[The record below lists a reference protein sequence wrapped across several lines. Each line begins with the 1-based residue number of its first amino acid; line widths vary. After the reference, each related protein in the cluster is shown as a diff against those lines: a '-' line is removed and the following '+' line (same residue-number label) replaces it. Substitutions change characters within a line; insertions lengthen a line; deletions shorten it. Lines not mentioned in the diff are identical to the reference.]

1 MNRKCL
7 LLIPLFFS
15 SVIITACDNKPAV
28 KTTMEPEVG
37 VVTLAPSSVN
47 IKSELPGRAL
57 AFEIAEIRPQVGGI
71 IIKRNF
77 VEGDKVSKGES
88 LYQIDPAPLQA
99 RLDSAKGALAKA
111 QATANNVRLTLNRQ
125 SALIKSNYVSR
136 QDYDTTRSQLNEAQA
151 NVAVAKADLEQATI
165 NLRYANV
172 TSPID
177 GISGKSSV
185 TVGALVTANQEN
197 SLVTVQRLDPIYVD
211 LTQSVQD
218 FLRLKEEKANGKIAQ
233 QQGKIA
239 QQQGKIPV
247 ELMLENGKPYR
258 HTGTL
263 EFSDPAVDET
273 TGSVTLRAIFP
284 NPEGEIL
291 PGMYVT
297 ALLDEGSQQNV
308 LMVPQQGI
316 THNEQGKATAL
327 ILDQEN
333 VVQLREINAVKA
345 VGNQWLVTAGLRPGD
360 RVIVSGLQRIRP
372 GSKARVLPS
381 KLNTPDT
388 VAEQ

>member
-28 KTTMEPEVG
+28 KTTIEPEVG
-37 VVTLAPSSVN
+37 VVTLVPSSVN

-197 SLVTVQRLDPIYVD
+197 ALVTVQRLDPIYVD

-218 FLRLKEEKANGKIAQ
+218 FLRLKEEKAN
-233 QQGKIA
+233 GKIA

-273 TGSVTLRAIFP
+273 TGSVTLRAVFP

>member
-28 KTTMEPEVG
+28 KTAMEPEVG

-136 QDYDTTRSQLNEAQA
+136 QDYDTTRTQLNEAQA

-197 SLVTVQRLDPIYVD
+197 ALVTVQRLDPIFVD

-218 FLRLKEEKANGKIAQ
+218 FLRLKEEKANGQ
-233 QQGKIA
+233 IA

-273 TGSVTLRAIFP
+273 TGSVTLRAVFP

-372 GSKARVLPS
+372 GIKARVLPS
-381 KLNTPDT
+381 KLNTSDT

>member
-28 KTTMEPEVG
+28 KTAMEPEVG

-77 VEGDKVSKGES
+77 VEGDKVRKGES

-136 QDYDTTRSQLNEAQA
+136 QDYDTTRTQLNEAQA

-197 SLVTVQRLDPIYVD
+197 ALVTVQRLDPIYVD

-218 FLRLKEEKANGKIAQ
+218 FLRLKEEKANGQ
-233 QQGKIA
+233 IA

-273 TGSVTLRAIFP
+273 TGSVTLRAVFP

-372 GSKARVLPS
+372 GIKARVLPS

>member
-28 KTTMEPEVG
+28 KTTREPEVG

-125 SALIKSNYVSR
+125 SALIQSNYVSR

-197 SLVTVQRLDPIYVD
+197 SLVIVQRLDPIYVD

-218 FLRLKEEKANGKIAQ
+218 FLRLKEEKAN
-233 QQGKIA
+233 GKIA

-273 TGSVTLRAIFP
+273 TGSVTLRAVFP

>member
-28 KTTMEPEVG
+28 KNTAIEPEVG
-37 VVTLAPSSVN
+37 VITLAPSSVN
-47 IKSELPGRAL
+47 IKSELPGRAVS
-57 AFEIAEIRPQVGGI
+57 FEIAEIRPQVGGI

-77 VEGDKVSKGES
+77 IEGDKVSKGAS

-99 RLDSAKGALAKA
+99 QLDSAKGALAKA
-111 QATANNVRLTLNRQ
+111 LATANNVRLTLNRQ
-125 SALIKSNYVSR
+125 SALLKSNYVSR

-172 TSPID
+172 TSPIE

-185 TVGALVTANQEN
+185 TVGALVTANQGN
-197 SLVTVQRLDPIYVD
+197 ALVTVQRLDPIYVD

-233 QQGKIA
+233 QQGKI
-239 QQQGKIPV
+239 PV

-263 EFSDPAVDET
+263 EFADPAVDET
-273 TGSVTLRAIFP
+273 TGSVTLRAVFP

-308 LMVPQQGI
+308 LMVPQQGV
-316 THNEQGKATAL
+316 THNAQGKATVL
-327 ILDQEN
+327 LLDQEN

-372 GSKARVLPS
+372 GIKARVLPS

>member
-28 KTTMEPEVG
+28 KTAMEPEVG

-197 SLVTVQRLDPIYVD
+197 ALVTVQRLDPIYVD

-218 FLRLKEEKANGKIAQ
+218 FLRLKEEKANGQ
-233 QQGKIA
+233 IA

-273 TGSVTLRAIFP
+273 TGSVTLRAVFP

-345 VGNQWLVTAGLRPGD
+345 VGNQWLVTAGLHPGD

-372 GSKARVLPS
+372 GIKARVHPS

>member
-233 QQGKIA
+233 QQGKI
-239 QQQGKIPV
+239 PV

-263 EFSDPAVDET
+263 QFSDPAVDET

-381 KLNTPDT
+381 KLSTPDT

>member
-15 SVIITACDNKPAV
+15 SIIITACDNKPAV
-28 KTTMEPEVG
+28 KTAMEPEVG

-111 QATANNVRLTLNRQ
+111 QASANNVRLTLNRQ

-197 SLVTVQRLDPIYVD
+197 ALVTVQRLDPIYVD

-218 FLRLKEEKANGKIAQ
+218 FLRLKEEKANGQ
-233 QQGKIA
+233 IA

-273 TGSVTLRAIFP
+273 TGSVTLRAVFP

-345 VGNQWLVTAGLRPGD
+345 VGNQWLVTAGLHSGD

-372 GSKARVLPS
+372 GIKARVLPS

>member
-28 KTTMEPEVG
+28 KTAMEPEVG

-111 QATANNVRLTLNRQ
+111 QATDNNVRLTLNRQ

-136 QDYDTTRSQLNEAQA
+136 QDYDTTRTQLNEAQA

-197 SLVTVQRLDPIYVD
+197 ALVTVQRLDPIYVD

-218 FLRLKEEKANGKIAQ
+218 FLRLKEEKANGQ
-233 QQGKIA
+233 IA

-273 TGSVTLRAIFP
+273 TGSVTLRAVFP

-372 GSKARVLPS
+372 GIKARVLPS
-381 KLNTPDT
+381 KLNTSDT

>member
-136 QDYDTTRSQLNEAQA
+136 QDYDTTRTQLNEAQA

-197 SLVTVQRLDPIYVD
+197 ALVTVQRLDPIYVD

-218 FLRLKEEKANGKIAQ
+218 FLRLKEEKAN
-233 QQGKIA
+233 GKIA

-273 TGSVTLRAIFP
+273 TGSVTLRAVFP

>member
-28 KTTMEPEVG
+28 KTTAMEPEVG
-37 VVTLAPSSVN
+37 VVTLEPSSVN
-47 IKSELPGRAL
+47 IKSELPGRAVS
-57 AFEIAEIRPQVGGI
+57 FEIAEIRPQVGGI

-77 VEGDKVSKGES
+77 IEGDKVSKGES

-111 QATANNVRLTLNRQ
+111 LATANNVRLTLNRQ

-136 QDYDTTRSQLNEAQA
+136 QDYDTTRSQLNEAEA

-197 SLVTVQRLDPIYVD
+197 ALVTVQRLDPIYVD

-218 FLRLKEEKANGKIAQ
+218 FLRLKEEKAN
-233 QQGKIA
+233 GKIA

-273 TGSVTLRAIFP
+273 TGSVTLRAVFP

-316 THNEQGKATAL
+316 THNEQGKATVL
-327 ILDQEN
+327 ILDQQN

-372 GSKARVLPS
+372 GIKARVLPS
-381 KLNTPDT
+381 KLTTPDAGT
-388 VAEQ
+388 EQ

>member
-136 QDYDTTRSQLNEAQA
+136 QDYDTTLSQLNEAQA

-185 TVGALVTANQEN
+185 TGGALVTDNQEN

-218 FLRLKEEKANGKIAQ
+218 FLRLKEEKAN
-233 QQGKIA
+233 GKIA

-273 TGSVTLRAIFP
+273 TGSVTLRAVFP

-345 VGNQWLVTAGLRPGD
+345 VGNQWLVTPGLRPGD
-360 RVIVSGLQRIRP
+360 RVIVSGLQRICP

>member
-28 KTTMEPEVG
+28 KTAMEPGVG

-47 IKSELPGRAL
+47 IKSELPGRAVS
-57 AFEIAEIRPQVGGI
+57 FEIAEIRPQVGGI

-77 VEGDKVSKGES
+77 IEGDKVSKGES

-99 RLDSAKGALAKA
+99 RLDAARGALAKA

-136 QDYDTTRSQLNEAQA
+136 QDYDTTRSQLNEAEA

-172 TSPID
+172 TSPIE

-185 TVGALVTANQEN
+185 TVGALVTANQGN
-197 SLVTVQRLDPIYVD
+197 ALVTVQRLDPIYVD

-218 FLRLKEEKANGKIAQ
+218 FLRLKEEKASGKIAQ
-233 QQGKIA
+233 QK
-239 QQQGKIPV
+239 GKIPV

-258 HTGTL
+258 YTGTL

-273 TGSVTLRAIFP
+273 TGSVTLRAVFP
-284 NPEGEIL
+284 NPQGEIL

-316 THNEQGKATAL
+316 THNAQGKATAL

-345 VGNQWLVTAGLRPGD
+345 VGNQWLVTTGLHPGD

-372 GSKARVLPS
+372 GIKARILAAKPH
-381 KLNTPDT
+381 TPDT
-388 VAEQ
+388 VTEQ

>member
-28 KTTMEPEVG
+28 KTPSMEPEVG

-47 IKSELPGRAL
+47 IKSELPGRAVS
-57 AFEIAEIRPQVGGI
+57 FEIAEIRPQVGGI

-77 VEGDKVSKGES
+77 IEGDKVSKGES

-99 RLDSAKGALAKA
+99 RLDAARGALAKA
-111 QATANNVRLTLNRQ
+111 LATANNVRLTLNRQ

-136 QDYDTTRSQLNEAQA
+136 QDYDTTRSQLNEAEA

-172 TSPID
+172 TSPIE

-185 TVGALVTANQEN
+185 TVGALVTANQGN
-197 SLVTVQRLDPIYVD
+197 ALVTVQRLDPIYVD

-218 FLRLKEEKANGKIAQ
+218 FLRLKEEKASGKIAQ
-233 QQGKIA
+233 QK
-239 QQQGKIPV
+239 GKIPV

-258 HTGTL
+258 YTGTL

-273 TGSVTLRAIFP
+273 TGSVTLRAVFP
-284 NPEGEIL
+284 NPQGEIL

-297 ALLDEGSQQNV
+297 ALLDEGNQHNV

-316 THNEQGKATAL
+316 THIAQGKATAL

-345 VGNQWLVTAGLRPGD
+345 VGNQWLVTTGLHPGD

-372 GSKARVLPS
+372 GIKARILAAKP
-381 KLNTPDT
+381 NTPDT
-388 VAEQ
+388 VTEQ

>member
-218 FLRLKEEKANGKIAQ
+218 FLRLKEDKAN
-233 QQGKIA
+233 GKIA

-273 TGSVTLRAIFP
+273 TGSVTLRAVFP

-381 KLNTPDT
+381 KLSTPDT

>member
-197 SLVTVQRLDPIYVD
+197 ALVTVQRLDPIYVD

-218 FLRLKEEKANGKIAQ
+218 FLRLKEEKANGQIAQ
-233 QQGKIA
+233 QQGR
-239 QQQGKIPV
+239 IPV

-273 TGSVTLRAIFP
+273 TGSVTLRAVFP

>member
-7 LLIPLFFS
+7 LLIPLLFS

-28 KTTMEPEVG
+28 KTTAMEPEVG
-37 VVTLAPSSVN
+37 VVTLALSSVN
-47 IKSELPGRAL
+47 IKSELPGRAVS
-57 AFEIAEIRPQVGGI
+57 FEIAEIRPQVGGI

-77 VEGDKVSKGES
+77 IEGDKVSKGES

-111 QATANNVRLTLNRQ
+111 LATANNVRLTLNRQ

-136 QDYDTTRSQLNEAQA
+136 QDYDTTRSQLNEAEA

-197 SLVTVQRLDPIYVD
+197 ALVTVQRLDPIYVD

-218 FLRLKEEKANGKIAQ
+218 FLRLKEEKAN
-233 QQGKIA
+233 GKIA

-273 TGSVTLRAIFP
+273 TGSVTLRAVFP

-327 ILDQEN
+327 ILDQQN

-372 GSKARVLPS
+372 GIKARVLPS
-381 KLNTPDT
+381 KLTTPDAGT
-388 VAEQ
+388 EQ

>member
-28 KTTMEPEVG
+28 KTPSMEPEVG

-47 IKSELPGRAL
+47 IKSELPGRAVS
-57 AFEIAEIRPQVGGI
+57 FEIAEIRPQVGGI

-77 VEGDKVSKGES
+77 IEGDKVSKGES

-99 RLDSAKGALAKA
+99 RLDAARGALAKA
-111 QATANNVRLTLNRQ
+111 LATANNVRLTLNRQ

-136 QDYDTTRSQLNEAQA
+136 QDYDTTRSQLNEAEA

-172 TSPID
+172 TSPIE

-185 TVGALVTANQEN
+185 TVGALVTANQGN
-197 SLVTVQRLDPIYVD
+197 ALVTVQRLDPIYVD
-211 LTQSVQD
+211 LTQSAQD
-218 FLRLKEEKANGKIAQ
+218 FLRLKEEKASGKIAQ
-233 QQGKIA
+233 QK
-239 QQQGKIPV
+239 GKIPV

-258 HTGTL
+258 YTGTL

-273 TGSVTLRAIFP
+273 TGSVTLRAVFP
-284 NPEGEIL
+284 NPQGEIL

-297 ALLDEGSQQNV
+297 ALLDEGNQQNV

-316 THNEQGKATAL
+316 THNAQGKATAL

-345 VGNQWLVTAGLRPGD
+345 VGNQWLVTTGLHPGD

-372 GSKARVLPS
+372 GIKARILAAKP
-381 KLNTPDT
+381 NTPDT
-388 VAEQ
+388 VTEQ

>member
-233 QQGKIA
+233 QQGKI
-239 QQQGKIPV
+239 PV

-263 EFSDPAVDET
+263 EFSDPAVNET

>member
-28 KTTMEPEVG
+28 KTAMEPEVG

-57 AFEIAEIRPQVGGI
+57 AFEIAGIRPQVGGI

-197 SLVTVQRLDPIYVD
+197 ALVTVQRLDPIYVD

-218 FLRLKEEKANGKIAQ
+218 FLRLKEEKANGQ
-233 QQGKIA
+233 IA

-273 TGSVTLRAIFP
+273 TGSVTLRAVFP

-372 GSKARVLPS
+372 GIKARVLPS

>member
-28 KTTMEPEVG
+28 KTAMEPEVG

-47 IKSELPGRAL
+47 IKSELPGRAVS
-57 AFEIAEIRPQVGGI
+57 FEIAEIRPQVGGI

-77 VEGDKVSKGES
+77 IEGDKVSKGES

-99 RLDSAKGALAKA
+99 RLDAARGALAKA

-136 QDYDTTRSQLNEAQA
+136 QDYDTTRSQLNEAEA

-172 TSPID
+172 TSPIE

-185 TVGALVTANQEN
+185 TVGALVTANQGN
-197 SLVTVQRLDPIYVD
+197 ALVTVQRLDPIYVD

-218 FLRLKEEKANGKIAQ
+218 FLRLKEEKASGKIAQ
-233 QQGKIA
+233 QK
-239 QQQGKIPV
+239 GKIPV

-258 HTGTL
+258 YTGML

-273 TGSVTLRAIFP
+273 TGSVTLRAVFP

-345 VGNQWLVTAGLRPGD
+345 VGNQWLVATGLHPGD

-372 GSKARVLPS
+372 GIKAKILAAKP
-381 KLNTPDT
+381 NTPDT
-388 VAEQ
+388 VTEQ

>member
-37 VVTLAPSSVN
+37 VVTLVPSSVN

-136 QDYDTTRSQLNEAQA
+136 QDYDTTLSQLNEAQA

-233 QQGKIA
+233 QQGKI
-239 QQQGKIPV
+239 PV

-273 TGSVTLRAIFP
+273 TGSVTLRAVFP
-284 NPEGEIL
+284 NPECEIL

>member
-111 QATANNVRLTLNRQ
+111 QATANNIRLTLNRQ

-218 FLRLKEEKANGKIAQ
+218 FLRLKEEKANGQ
-233 QQGKIA
+233 IA

-273 TGSVTLRAIFP
+273 TGSVTLRAVFP

-345 VGNQWLVTAGLRPGD
+345 VGNQWLVTAGLHPGD

-372 GSKARVLPS
+372 GIKARVLPS
-381 KLNTPDT
+381 KLNTSDT

>member
-28 KTTMEPEVG
+28 KTTAMAPEVG

-47 IKSELPGRAL
+47 IKSELPGRAVS
-57 AFEIAEIRPQVGGI
+57 FEIAEIRPQVGGI

-77 VEGDKVSKGES
+77 IEGDKVSKGES

-111 QATANNVRLTLNRQ
+111 MATANNIRLTLNRQ

-151 NVAVAKADLEQATI
+151 NVAVAKAELEQATI

-172 TSPID
+172 TSPIE

-197 SLVTVQRLDPIYVD
+197 ALVTVQRLDPIYVD

-218 FLRLKEEKANGKIAQ
+218 FLRLKEEKANGQ
-233 QQGKIA
+233 IA

-273 TGSVTLRAIFP
+273 TGSVTLRAVFP

-327 ILDQEN
+327 ILDPEN

-345 VGNQWLVTAGLRPGD
+345 VGNQWLVTAGLGPGD

-372 GSKARVLPS
+372 GIKARVLHS
-381 KLNTPDT
+381 KLNTPDAVT
-388 VAEQ
+388 EQ

>member
-28 KTTMEPEVG
+28 KTTIEPEVG
-37 VVTLAPSSVN
+37 VVTLVPSSVN

-233 QQGKIA
+233 QQGKI
-239 QQQGKIPV
+239 PV

-273 TGSVTLRAIFP
+273 TGSVTLRAVFP

-333 VVQLREINAVKA
+333 VVQLSEINAVKA

>member
-136 QDYDTTRSQLNEAQA
+136 QDYDTTLSQLNEAQA

-233 QQGKIA
+233 QQGKI
-239 QQQGKIPV
+239 PV

-273 TGSVTLRAIFP
+273 TGSVTLRAVFP

-333 VVQLREINAVKA
+333 VVQLREINTVKA

-372 GSKARVLPS
+372 GIKARVLPS

>member
-15 SVIITACDNKPAV
+15 SIIITACDNKPAV
-28 KTTMEPEVG
+28 KTAMEPEVG

-197 SLVTVQRLDPIYVD
+197 ALVTVQRLDPIYVD

-218 FLRLKEEKANGKIAQ
+218 FLRLKEEKANGQ
-233 QQGKIA
+233 IA

-273 TGSVTLRAIFP
+273 TGSVTLRAVFP

-308 LMVPQQGI
+308 LMAPQQGI

-372 GSKARVLPS
+372 GIKARVLPS
-381 KLNTPDT
+381 KLNTSDT

>member
-47 IKSELPGRAL
+47 IKNELPGRAL

-233 QQGKIA
+233 QQGKI
-239 QQQGKIPV
+239 PV

-273 TGSVTLRAIFP
+273 TGSVTLRAVFP

>member
-1 MNRKCL
+1 MNRKYL

-15 SVIITACDNKPAV
+15 SIIITACDNKPAV
-28 KTTMEPEVG
+28 KTAMEPEVG

-197 SLVTVQRLDPIYVD
+197 ALVTVQRLDPIYVD

-218 FLRLKEEKANGKIAQ
+218 FLRLKEEKANGQ
-233 QQGKIA
+233 IA

-273 TGSVTLRAIFP
+273 TGSVTLRAVFP

-333 VVQLREINAVKA
+333 VVQLREIDAVKA

-372 GSKARVLPS
+372 GIKARVLPS

>member
-88 LYQIDPAPLQA
+88 LYQIDPPPLQA

-233 QQGKIA
+233 QQGKI
-239 QQQGKIPV
+239 PV

-273 TGSVTLRAIFP
+273 TGSVTLRAVFP

>member
-28 KTTMEPEVG
+28 KTAMEPEVG

-77 VEGDKVSKGES
+77 IEGDKVSKGES

-197 SLVTVQRLDPIYVD
+197 ALVTVQRLDPIYVD

-218 FLRLKEEKANGKIAQ
+218 FLRLKEEKAN
-233 QQGKIA
+233 GKIA

-273 TGSVTLRAIFP
+273 TGSVTLRAVFP

-372 GSKARVLPS
+372 GIKARVLSS
-381 KLNTPDT
+381 KLNAPDT

>member
-57 AFEIAEIRPQVGGI
+57 AFEIAEIRPQVSGI

-111 QATANNVRLTLNRQ
+111 QATANNIRLTLNRQ

-233 QQGKIA
+233 QQGKI
-239 QQQGKIPV
+239 PV

-273 TGSVTLRAIFP
+273 TGSVTLRAVFP

>member
-233 QQGKIA
+233 QQGKI
-239 QQQGKIPV
+239 PV

-273 TGSVTLRAIFP
+273 TGSITLRAIFP

-316 THNEQGKATAL
+316 THNEQGKATTL

-381 KLNTPDT
+381 KLSTPDT

>member
-233 QQGKIA
+233 QQGKI
-239 QQQGKIPV
+239 PV

-291 PGMYVT
+291 PGMYVI

-381 KLNTPDT
+381 KLSTPDT

>member
-28 KTTMEPEVG
+28 KTAMEPEVG

-47 IKSELPGRAL
+47 IKSELSGRAL

-197 SLVTVQRLDPIYVD
+197 ALVTVQRLDPIYVD

-218 FLRLKEEKANGKIAQ
+218 FLRLKEEKANGQ
-233 QQGKIA
+233 IA

-273 TGSVTLRAIFP
+273 TGSVTLRAVFP

-345 VGNQWLVTAGLRPGD
+345 VGNQWLVTAGLHPGD

-372 GSKARVLPS
+372 GIKARVLPS

>member
-197 SLVTVQRLDPIYVD
+197 ALVTVQRLDPIYVD

-218 FLRLKEEKANGKIAQ
+218 FLRLKEEKANGQ
-233 QQGKIA
+233 IA

-273 TGSVTLRAIFP
+273 TGSVTLRAVFP

-381 KLNTPDT
+381 KLSTPDT

>member
-15 SVIITACDNKPAV
+15 SIIITACDNKPAV
-28 KTTMEPEVG
+28 KTAMEPEVG

-125 SALIKSNYVSR
+125 SALIQSNYVSR

-197 SLVTVQRLDPIYVD
+197 ALVTVQRLDPIYVD

-218 FLRLKEEKANGKIAQ
+218 FLRLKEEKANGQ
-233 QQGKIA
+233 IA

-273 TGSVTLRAIFP
+273 TGSVTLRAVFP

-372 GSKARVLPS
+372 GIKARVLPS

>member
-37 VVTLAPSSVN
+37 VVTLVPSSVN

-136 QDYDTTRSQLNEAQA
+136 QDYDTTRSQLDEAQA

-233 QQGKIA
+233 QQGKI
-239 QQQGKIPV
+239 PV

-273 TGSVTLRAIFP
+273 TGSVTLRAVFP

-372 GSKARVLPS
+372 GIKARVLPS
-381 KLNTPDT
+381 KLTTPDAGT
-388 VAEQ
+388 EQ

>member
-1 MNRKCL
+1 
-7 LLIPLFFS
+7 
-15 SVIITACDNKPAV
+15 
-28 KTTMEPEVG
+28 
-37 VVTLAPSSVN
+37 
-47 IKSELPGRAL
+47 
-57 AFEIAEIRPQVGGI
+57 
-71 IIKRNF
+71 
-77 VEGDKVSKGES
+77 
-88 LYQIDPAPLQA
+88 
-99 RLDSAKGALAKA
+99 
-111 QATANNVRLTLNRQ
+111 
-125 SALIKSNYVSR
+125 
-136 QDYDTTRSQLNEAQA
+136 
-151 NVAVAKADLEQATI
+151 
-165 NLRYANV
+165 
-172 TSPID
+172 
-177 GISGKSSV
+177 
-185 TVGALVTANQEN
+185 
-197 SLVTVQRLDPIYVD
+197 
-211 LTQSVQD
+211 
-218 FLRLKEEKANGKIAQ
+218 
-233 QQGKIA
+233 
-239 QQQGKIPV
+239 
-247 ELMLENGKPYR
+247 MLENGKPYR

-263 EFSDPAVDET
+263 QFSDPAVDET